1 MSAADFLLSPAVQK
15 LLLVV
20 YAGPDQPH
28 PASELARRTKLAP
41 DEVERT
47 IEHLVESGIL
57 ERQKGEPDAPAT
69 VALDRSFV
77 FHRELRSIALKSFA
91 AAEPIRAM
99 LRAKFKDAVVRA
111 FILGEDARDNTIELL
126 VVHGAVM
133 PDRATMATACQKL
146 SKSLHRHL
154 QVHVISHA
162 RFEGLTRPRDA
173 LAEKLAAPSAFEIIA
188 PGDTKA
194 QLPTARR
201 GLLHSAKKTLAALSR
216 SKRSDVDG

>member
-1 MSAADFLLSPAVQK
+1 VQK
-15 LLLVV
+15 LLLAV
-20 YAGPDQPH
+20 YAAADEPH

-57 ERQKGEPDAPAT
+57 ARQKGEPDAPAT
-69 VALDRSFV
+69 VTLDRSFI

-99 LRAKFKDAVVRA
+99 LRAKFKEAVVRA
-111 FILGEDARDNTIELL
+111 FILGEDAHDNTIELL

-154 QVHVISHA
+154 QVHVISNA
-162 RFEGLTRPRDA
+162 RFEALTRPRDA

-201 GLLHSAKKTLAALSR
+201 GLLHSAKKTLAALSSR
-216 SKRSDVDG
+216 QKRP